1 MLLDA
6 GVELGATK
14 TPDRNSPLHEAAFR
28 DEPAMMRGILSKIQ
42 DSSKYS
48 LAALVDLQN
57 QVGDLEL
64 LSSAVGSWTFRAVV
78 WEHAAAYCSQNRK
91 RELRDDAAGRQGE
104 HQAQERGN

>member
-1 MLLDA
+1 MIAAIANGHASVVEMLLDA

-42 DSSKYS
+42 ENSKYS

-57 QVGDLEL
+57 QVGGLEL
-64 LSSAVGSWTFRAVV
+64 LHAYYSLAVNSWT
-78 WEHAAAYCSQNRK
+78 CPC
-91 RELRDDAAGRQGE
+91 
-104 HQAQERGN
+104 

>member
-1 MLLDA
+1 MIAAIANGHASVVEMLLDA

-42 DSSKYS
+42 ENSKYS

-57 QVGDLEL
+57 QVGGLEL
-64 LSSAVGSWTFRAVV
+64 LHAHYSLAVNSWT
-78 WEHAAAYCSQNRK
+78 CPC
-91 RELRDDAAGRQGE
+91 
-104 HQAQERGN
+104 